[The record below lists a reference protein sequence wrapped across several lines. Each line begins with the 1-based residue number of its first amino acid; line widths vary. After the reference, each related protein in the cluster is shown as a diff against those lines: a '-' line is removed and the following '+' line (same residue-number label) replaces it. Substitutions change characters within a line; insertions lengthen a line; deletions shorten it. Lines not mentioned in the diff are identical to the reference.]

1 MDGILQTILREIRES
16 WKLYAI
22 GGGALFLRLLLAIPL
37 AWWRSLVKKFYQ
49 ALASTVSKR
58 ELAREKAEEWI
69 RASSDFLESIA
80 LAVGVVVAIV
90 NPFVIQAF
98 LIPSGSMIPTLQVG
112 DRIMADKFV
121 YHIRDPQRGE
131 VIVFRAPPQADIQ
144 ERNFVKRV
152 IGLPGEVV
160 EVRGGKV
167 FINGKPLKEPYIYEP
182 PYYEFGPYKVPPN
195 SYFVMGDNR
204 NDSNDSHAWGPLSRD
219 RITGRA
225 LFIWWPISR
234 WRVIR

>member
-1 MDGILQTILREIRES
+1 MDGLLQTILREIKES

-22 GGGALFLRLLLAIPL
+22 GGGALFLRLLFALPF
-37 AWWRSLVKKFYQ
+37 AWWRSALKKIYEAFAY
-49 ALASTVSKR
+49 TVTKK
-58 ELAREKAEEWI
+58 EKVREKAEEWL
-69 RASSDFLESIA
+69 RSSSDFFESIA

-98 LIPSGSMIPTLQVG
+98 LIPSGSMIPTLKVG

-131 VIVFRAPPQADIQ
+131 VIVFRAPPQADPEQ
-144 ERNFVKRV
+144 RNFVKRV
-152 IGLPGEVV
+152 IGLPGETI
-160 EVRGGKV
+160 EVKDGKV
-167 FINGKPLKEPYIYEP
+167 FINGKPLSEPYIYEP
-182 PYYEFGPYKVPPN
+182 PFYQFGPYKVPPN

-204 NDSNDSHAWGPLSRD
+204 NDSNDSHVWGPLPRG
-219 RITGRA
+219 RITGKA
-225 LFIWWPISR
+225 LFIWWPINR